1 MSDTITVGELL
12 VRALRMEGV
21 DFMCGIVDG
30 AHIPFVRHLDAH
42 GIRYVNT
49 RHEEAAA
56 HIAEA
61 YARLTHRPAV
71 VIGNPGPGGANMLA
85 GLTSAQGEGHP
96 VVAIACTRRASVN
109 SPDRGGAW
117 QATDLVDMARPITSY
132 SALISR
138 ADRVPDMVR
147 SAFRAA
153 TVGRP
158 GPAFL
163 AIPDELLTQPVDLDA
178 VALTPAGRHRVIDV
192 GAGDPTRI

>member
-61 YARLTHRPAV
+61 YARPGTHRPAV

-85 GLTSAQGEGHP
+85 GLTSGARATGRRHRLHP
-96 VVAIACTRRASVN
+96 PGVGQLARCGGRGRR
-109 SPDRGGAW
+109 P
-117 QATDLVDMARPITSY
+117 DLVDMARPITSY

-138 ADRVPDMVR
+138 ADRAPTWCAPR
-147 SAFRAA
+147 SALRRS
-153 TVGRP
+153 VGPDRRSCH
-158 GPAFL
+158 
-163 AIPDELLTQPVDLDA
+163 PDELLTQPVDLDSPPSPRPDA
-178 VALTPAGRHRVIDV
+178 TG
-192 GAGDPTRI
+192 